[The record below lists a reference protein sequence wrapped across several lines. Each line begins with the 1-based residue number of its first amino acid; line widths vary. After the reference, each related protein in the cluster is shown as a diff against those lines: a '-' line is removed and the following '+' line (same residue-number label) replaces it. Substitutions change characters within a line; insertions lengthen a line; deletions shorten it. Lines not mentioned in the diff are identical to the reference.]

1 MHLQST
7 ATHAVKT
14 ILRLNKIIFKGTRS
28 LSNAICNAH
37 NIFLP
42 EYIQHH
48 YIKTVHFW
56 LKYNSLAI
64 VRKTTKM
71 IEGGHRGLQDW
82 SPEPLL
88 FAAAAAVKSSDRNQP
103 LSQRSRTAK
112 VPRRFRR

>member
-1 MHLQST
+1 VDVVHLQNT

-14 ILRLNKIIFKGTRS
+14 ILRLNKIIFKETRS
-28 LSNAICNAH
+28 LSNAICNTH

-48 YIKTVHFW
+48 YITRKSASRGKNCSFW
-56 LKYNSLAI
+56 LKYNSLAT

-71 IEGGHRGLQDW
+71 IECGHRGLQDW

-88 FAAAAAVKSSDRNQP
+88 FAAAAAVKSSDRH
-103 LSQRSRTAK
+103 
-112 VPRRFRR
+112 